1 MRHGLACLKHLTRLL
16 LPRTRLLLPRTPLF
30 RAMSTSPSAA
40 PFSNSCEKLDA
51 LIQKLE
57 SELGVKEPFDVKKA
71 MASQDK
77 PAVAPS
83 APAAPQK
90 PAAAATPVAAAAA
103 AGGAA
108 GSSAQDAA
116 AAKPKKEKADKPA
129 APPKAPPV
137 RSSCPVMFNM

>member
-1 MRHGLACLKHLTRLL
+1 
-16 LPRTRLLLPRTPLF
+16 
-30 RAMSTSPSAA
+30 MSTSPSAA

-90 PAAAATPVAAAAA
+90 PAAAATPVAAATA
-103 AGGAA
+103 AGGAAA

-137 RSSCPVMFNM
+137 RSSCPVMFSIRLPAACSCP